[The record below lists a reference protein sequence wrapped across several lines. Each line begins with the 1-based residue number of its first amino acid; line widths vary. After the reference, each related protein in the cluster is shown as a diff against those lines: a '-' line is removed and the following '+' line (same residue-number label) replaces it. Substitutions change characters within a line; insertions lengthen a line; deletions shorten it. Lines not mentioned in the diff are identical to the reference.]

1 MDYLTE
7 LTARLASGAGRIPS
21 DVKALHAGYI
31 RSQQQNDG
39 GFGGREGGSD
49 PYYTAFALRTL
60 LVTNELDS
68 TTAEKSA
75 RFLETRLEGH
85 ETVIDL
91 ISLVFAAAII
101 EIGVGIEVLGSARAD
116 WPSRLSQLLERHRRK
131 DGGYSKS
138 LEGQASSTYQT
149 FLTIL
154 TYQLLGMSPPEIQNA
169 IDFLKARESP
179 EGGFLE
185 IHVAK
190 RPGVNPTAAAVAAL
204 KSLGALSR
212 DSRQRTIDFLLE
224 QQSDEGGFVANTRIP
239 MADLLSTCTALI
251 TLDDLDALQLA
262 SIAPI
267 ENFIFSMQRP
277 GGGFAGF
284 AFDPAE
290 DVEYTFYGIAALA
303 CCRRGAKVSQ

>member
-7 LTARLASGAGRIPS
+7 LTARLASGAVSIPE
-21 DVKALHAGYI
+21 VTKKLHAAYI
-31 RSQQQNDG
+31 RNQQQGDG

-49 PYYTAFALRTL
+49 PYYTAFALRAL
-60 LVTNELDS
+60 LVTDELDP

-75 RFLETRLEGH
+75 RFLESRLEGQ

-101 EIGVGIEVLGSARAD
+101 ELGAGIEVLSTARED
-116 WPSRLSQLLERHRRK
+116 WPLRLSQLLERHRRS
-131 DGGYSKS
+131 DGGYAKS
-138 LEGQASSTYQT
+138 IEGQASSTYQT

-154 TYQLLGMSPPEIQNA
+154 TYQLIGMPPPNVHDA
-169 IDFLKARESP
+169 IAFLQAREAP

-204 KSLGALSR
+204 KSLNALSQE
-212 DSRQRTIDFLLE
+212 SRQRTIEFLLE

-251 TLDDLDALQLA
+251 TLDDLNALELA
-262 SIAPI
+262 SLRPI
-267 ENFIFSMQRP
+267 HQFILSMQRP
-277 GGGFAGF
+277 TGGFAGF

-303 CCRRGAKVSQ
+303 CCRRGTKVSE